1 MNFFGHSVVAGWTDA
16 HAGHVLGSML
26 PDFEVMVGVAVSQV
40 HDTDIQRGIDLHH
53 RTDDAFHRTPA
64 FLGLNAYAVEQL
76 TNAGVRRGTARAVG
90 HIATELFLD
99 GELASNP
106 RNALAY
112 SAALAIAPDG
122 RLRWEDGGHAY
133 ATLQGRLAAWGAPTE
148 YADPVFVL
156 ARLRDALKRR
166 PALAIADDEA
176 NCIAACLPDLQK
188 RVERGARELLDQL
201 RDALGLDR

>member
-1 MNFFGHSVVAGWTDA
+1 MNFFGHSVVAGWTNTR
-16 HAGHVLGSML
+16 AGHVLGAML
-26 PDFEVMVGVAVSQV
+26 PDFEVMVGVALSRV
-40 HDTDIQRGIDLHH
+40 HDTEIQRGIDLHH

-64 FLGLNAYAVEQL
+64 FVALNTFALAQL
-76 TNAGVRRGTARAVG
+76 TDAGVRRGTARAVG

-99 GELASNP
+99 GELASDP
-106 RNALAY
+106 RNGLGY
-112 SAALAIAPDG
+112 SAALAFAPDG
-122 RLRWEDGGHAY
+122 RLGWEDGGHAY
-133 ATLQGRLAAWGAPTE
+133 AALQGRLAAWGAPTE

-176 NCIAACLPDLQK
+176 DRIGDCLPELQE
-188 RVERGARELLDQL
+188 RVQRDARELLDQL